1 MPTTTVHVVAAGI
14 VRGDGTNRGPVLNN
28 LAARTMVNGE
38 LRLRFNEYRP
48 PSPGDKSQ
56 YLVTVTAVTNDFLKT
71 PSVSFLEFRPDGL
84 ALRVFAGST
93 LATMA
98 QLKNTEFMI
107 EISILE

>member
-48 PSPGDKSQ
+48 PSPGGKAQ
-56 YLVTVTAVTNDFLKT
+56 YLVPRKG
-71 PSVSFLEFRPDGL
+71 DGQ
-84 ALRVFAGST
+84 AGT
-93 LATMA
+93 YVQTRKLVVV
-98 QLKNTEFMI
+98 K
-107 EISILE
+107 